1 MTFILVFLML
11 TMPLIAW
18 SAFKQTKLRG
28 FKRFLLYVVWSAISE
43 MLLFVLLI
51 QHLV

>member
-1 MTFILVFLML
+1 MTFILVFLIL
-11 TMPLIAW
+11 TIPFISW

-28 FKRFLLYVVWSAISE
+28 FKRFALYVVWSWISE
-43 MLLFVLLI
+43 ILLFTLLI